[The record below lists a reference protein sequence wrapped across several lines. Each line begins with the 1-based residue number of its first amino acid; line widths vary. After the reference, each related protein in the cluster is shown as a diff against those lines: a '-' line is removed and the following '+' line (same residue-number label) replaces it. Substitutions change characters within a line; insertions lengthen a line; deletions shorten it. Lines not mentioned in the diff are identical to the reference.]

1 MTFEEKT
8 NEFID
13 CMVRKTKELQLFWEP
28 IDYFLDNTENNE
40 IIDLITKTEDDFI
53 SDDSFY
59 AENHDSLLF
68 AVHYKTKEKVDKY
81 VLYGSVTAF
90 SSPFSVPELND
101 DPDERFKEIWRL
113 AKEQREY
120 VLNEDGFPE
129 PVYYFYRNMMAID

>member
-59 AENHDSLLF
+59 AESHDSLLF
-68 AVHYKTKEKVDKY
+68 AVHYKTKENVDKY